1 MMQPRIIGVD
11 FTSAPRRAKAITAAG
26 GTLHGDR
33 MSIDTLERLESFA
46 AFETFLSQP
55 GPWIGAFDFPFG
67 MPRELVDDLGWP
79 TDWADMV
86 RHCAHHPR
94 DEFRRLLDAY
104 RATRAPGNK
113 FAHRAT
119 DGPAGS
125 SSPMKLVNPPV
136 ALMFLEGAPRLLR
149 ADVTVPRMYAGDP
162 QRIALE
168 GYPGLLARRITR
180 ASYKSDTRSQ
190 QTAARRDARKQIVST
205 LENGTD
211 SLRLELRPP
220 LTRDALIDDGSAD
233 DLDAV
238 LCAFQAACAAR
249 LAESGYGLPAE
260 FDAVEGWILGA
271 DASTRRAD

>member
-1 MMQPRIIGVD
+1 MTPPRIVGVD
-11 FTSAPRRAKAITAAG
+11 FTSAPRRAKAITAAS
-26 GTLHGDR
+26 GTLDGDLLG
-33 MSIDTLERLESFA
+33 IDTLARIESFA
-46 AFETFLSQP
+46 AFDAFLAQP

-79 TDWADMV
+79 GQWPALV
-86 RHCAHHPR
+86 QHCAKHTR

-149 ADVTVPRMYAGDP
+149 ANVTVPRMHAGDP

-180 ASYKSDTRSQ
+180 ASYKSDSRSR
-190 QTAARRDARKQIVST
+190 QTEARRQARAQIVAA
-205 LENGTD
+205 LESGID
-211 SLRLELRPP
+211 GLRLELRAPSS
-220 LTRDALIDDGSAD
+220 RDTLIDDGSAD
-233 DLDAV
+233 NLDAV
-238 LCAFQAACAAR
+238 LCAFQAGWAAQR
-249 LAESGYGLPAE
+249 AESGYAMPAG
-260 FDAVEGWILGA
+260 FDPVEGWIVGA
-271 DASTRRAD
+271 GNSA